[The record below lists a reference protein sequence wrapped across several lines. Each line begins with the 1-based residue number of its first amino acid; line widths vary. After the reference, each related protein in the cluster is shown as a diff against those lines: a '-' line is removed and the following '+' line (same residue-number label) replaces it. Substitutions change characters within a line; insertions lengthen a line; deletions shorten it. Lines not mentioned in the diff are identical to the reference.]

1 MSDLLS
7 VITCTGGRP
16 EAFELCTKYI
26 KAQKFELDHFLN
38 IQWIVVYDD
47 VDPPPIL
54 SAGQRVNVE
63 IYKSS
68 KSWKEGVNTQRSNME
83 EALKHVRG
91 DYIFLFEDDELY
103 KPSYLSTMLDLLD
116 YCDLAGVCN
125 SKYYH
130 VGLPGYKE
138 MHNYNHAALSHT
150 ALTKK
155 ALPLLQA
162 AVDSGEM
169 FFDIHMW
176 NNAREKRVTSLLL
189 ANTDLVIGMKGMPG
203 RPNLGAG
210 GQKRDYLI
218 DPNLAKLEEWCGAYA
233 SNYLPFIK
241 GPNGRHRAEK

>member
-16 EAFELCTKYI
+16 EAFDLCKKYV
-26 KAQKFELDHFLN
+26 QHQTYTSP
-38 IQWIVVYDD
+38 IQWMVVTDESPIIVGEA
-47 VDPPPIL
+47 L
-54 SAGQRVNVE
+54 QGMNCE
-63 IYKSS
+63 IYTGLNR
-68 KSWKEGVNTQRSNME
+68 WREGLNTQRSNME
-83 EALKHVRG
+83 EALKYVKG
-91 DYIFLFEDDELY
+91 DYILIAEDDELY
-103 KPSYLSTMLDLLD
+103 KPDYFRTMVELLQH
-116 YCDLAGVCN
+116 CDLAGVCN

-241 GPNGRHRAEK
+241 GTNGRHRAEK